1 MEYAYNSSKHSVT
14 GKTPFELERG
24 WIPMMPVTA
33 VLSKTVHIHPTSESF
48 FEMMNKAEKHAKD
61 CLQQAVDYNKSRW
74 DKTHK
79 EADIKVG
86 DQVLISTVNFANM
99 DGPKKLRDS
108 FIGPFI
114 VKAFHGPNAVEVILT
129 EPYHRKHPTFP
140 ISLIKKYLTAKEPN
154 PVNSTRDKSVPPPI
168 INDGKDLVPHKIL
181 NERRIMRNNQSI
193 KQYLVR
199 FRNKLADHD
208 KWLEAK
214 EIHNDNLLRN
224 FRVEKRH

>member
-1 MEYAYNSSKHSVT
+1 
-14 GKTPFELERG
+14 
-24 WIPMMPVTA
+24 MMPVTA

-48 FEMMNKAEKHAKD
+48 LNMMNKAEKHAQD
-61 CLQQAVDYNKSRW
+61 CIKQAVDYNKSRW

-86 DQVLISTVNFANM
+86 DQVLISTINFANM

-108 FIGPFI
+108 FIGPFV

-129 EPYHRKHPTFP
+129 EPFHRKHPTFP
-140 ISLIKKYLTAKEPN
+140 ISLLKKYITSDKLNSNVLPDKNITA
-154 PVNSTRDKSVPPPI
+154 PPPI
-168 INDGKDLVPHKIL
+168 IDDVNLTPQKIL

-199 FRNKLADHD
+199 FKNTLADKD

-214 EIHNDNLLRN
+214 EIKNDTLLRN